1 MDLLDPAVGWPAGN
15 LSSILVKPPQP
26 GLVAGLVGRA
36 AETLSERIAEVA
48 AEAASLGFTED
59 GALPALMEV
68 PDWDT
73 ACHMA
78 VVGTLDLD
86 DGRALACC
94 VVVTPVDDPSRGA
107 CVPVVLDE
115 DRSRILGLPGPWVGP
130 ATEGP
135 ARWGEGLSAFDY
147 GLDGGDGLPS
157 AAAYIRCTQDGPALG
172 CDGEAGELIVA
183 AADLARAPGEVDL
196 SAGGELGREAV
207 LARTAATA
215 RLWSVLDA
223 MVSDLHTPA
232 PEEGTPWGP
241 QAFLAELPG
250 EIREALVWAATA
262 RWCSEAGEPMDADT
276 LASVLSGRVSDLS
289 EGLSGDDIP
298 WWDLLALAGRL
309 AKIAGGVEKTSGKV
323 PRHGSA
329 KRPADIPCGVRWDLA
344 ADPFCAPWDAF
355 ERPGK
360 PVGAYGEAET
370 LAEAADLTR
379 VYLLRRGYEVLEDP
393 WAGPGGRPYIEAR
406 DADGTPVLV
415 SVRARVEPGATD
427 PDMAVVDDRER
438 PGFRRDALSYVATHD
453 RPESVS
459 VDVVSIVITGDRMAH
474 LRHIVGAFDWE
485 A

>member
-26 GLVAGLVGRA
+26 GLVAGLVGCA
-36 AETLSERIAEVA
+36 AEALSERIAEVA

-94 VVVTPVDDPSRGA
+94 VVVTPVDDPCRGA
-107 CVPVVLDE
+107 CVPVMLDE
-115 DRSRILGLPGPWVGP
+115 DRSRILAVAGPWVGP

-135 ARWGEGLSAFDY
+135 SRWGEGLSAFDY
-147 GLDGGDGLPS
+147 GLDGGDGLPG
-157 AAAYIRCTQDGPALG
+157 AAAYIRCAQDGPALG

-183 AADLARAPGEVDL
+183 AADLARVPGEVGL
-196 SAGGELGREAV
+196 SAGGELGREA
-207 LARTAATA
+207 ARARISATA

-232 PEEGTPWGP
+232 PGEGTPWGP

-289 EGLSGDDIP
+289 EGPSGKDIP
-298 WWDLLALAGRL
+298 WWDLLALAGCL
-309 AKIAGGVEKTSGKV
+309 AKIAGGAEKTPGEA

-329 KRPADIPCGVRWDLA
+329 EKPADIPCGVRWDLA
-344 ADPFCAPWDAF
+344 ADPSCAPWDAF

-360 PVGAYGEAET
+360 PVEAYGEAET

-379 VYLLRRGYEVLEDP
+379 IYLLRRGCEVLEDP
-393 WAGPGGRPYIEAR
+393 WVGPGGRPYIEAR

-427 PDMAVVDDRER
+427 PLMAVVDDRER
-438 PGFRRDALSYVATHD
+438 PGFRRDALSYVATQD
-453 RPESVS
+453 RPGTVS
-459 VDVVSIVITGDRMAH
+459 VDVVSIVITGDRMAR